1 MLAQKVSKKDICTS
15 LSISKKTYNKL
26 RSRIMRN
33 GVADLKMRKGKKP

>member
-1 MLAQKVSKKDICTS
+1 MLAQKVSKKEICTS